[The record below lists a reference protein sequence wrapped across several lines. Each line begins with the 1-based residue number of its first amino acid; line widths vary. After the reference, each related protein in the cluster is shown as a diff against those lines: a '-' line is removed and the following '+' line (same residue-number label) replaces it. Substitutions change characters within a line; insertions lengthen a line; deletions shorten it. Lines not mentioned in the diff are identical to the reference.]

1 MGGGVAESTRG
12 RKLMT
17 SSVMPHVAAQPCELE
32 VAAAAGVCK
41 GSCLPTGVKIL
52 RVLTRFFLVVGC
64 RTSFF
69 LRSGLASK
77 PHLPTLG
84 LLQGGATTSATT
96 VAKVVYVE
104 GMWEHLGPSL
114 FTQHV
119 LMGDVSSES
128 LGILCMTG
136 TSMDEGSGP
145 KGMLSL

>member
-17 SSVMPHVAAQPCELE
+17 SSVMPHVVAQLCELE

-41 GSCLPTGVKIL
+41 GSCLPTGVKVL

-77 PHLPTLG
+77 PHLPTLS

-96 VAKVVYVE
+96 VAKVAYME
-104 GMWEHLGPSL
+104 GMWDTSWSFTFLLSMSL
-114 FTQHV
+114 WKMFLLNLWV
-119 LMGDVSSES
+119 YCV
-128 LGILCMTG
+128 
-136 TSMDEGSGP
+136 
-145 KGMLSL
+145 